1 MDKVRR
7 ALVNIARE
15 IYGDES
21 EYIIKSFDI
30 IGDIAIIKIPEKI
43 LDERRYRF
51 GEEILK
57 NLGYIKVV
65 LRQTTPVEGIYRLR
79 KFEYLAGERRT
90 ETVYKEYGA
99 RFYVDISKV
108 YFTPRLS
115 YERIRVANLVGEGE
129 KVLNMF
135 AGAGPFT
142 IHIARKGGYV
152 YSIDINPYA
161 IEYHYINNIINKVDD
176 KVILFRDD
184 ASRVVEEYLVAKA
197 DRVIMPLPELALD
210 YLKYALKALREE
222 GVLHIYLHI
231 QYQENDDEA
240 LEKGEYIIWDKLS
253 QYNVDILDIN
263 SRVVREVSTRMAQ
276 VCIDVTLHKNINYI

>member
-1 MDKVRR
+1 M
-7 ALVNIARE
+7 
-15 IYGDES
+15 
-21 EYIIKSFDI
+21 IKSFDI